1 VIEFRE
7 DQPRWEQVARVI
19 RDRIAAEEYRPGSRV
34 PSENDLMQEFGIARM
49 TAHKVMRA
57 LRDEGTIYTVRGMGS
72 FVAKPDAQTGTDDP
86 ASTDE

>member
-1 VIEFRE
+1 MIEFRE

-19 RDRIAAEEYRPGSRV
+19 RDRIVVGEYRPGSRV

-57 LRDEGTIYTVRGMGS
+57 LRAEGTIYTVRGMGS
-72 FVAKPDAQTGTDDP
+72 FVAQPDGQTGTNDP
-86 ASTDE
+86 VEVDE